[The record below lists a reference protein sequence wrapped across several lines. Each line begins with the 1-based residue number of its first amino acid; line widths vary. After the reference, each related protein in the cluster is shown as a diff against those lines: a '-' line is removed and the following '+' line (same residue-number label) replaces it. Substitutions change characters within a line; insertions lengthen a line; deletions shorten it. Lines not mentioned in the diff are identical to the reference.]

1 VIYYLSPLLFPVL
14 WVFFLAYTTLKAN
27 WKDLPLEVKIVGFL
41 VVLFGW
47 LLDVFLNWTAG
58 WLLGVG
64 QELTLSQRCGRL
76 KKEDDWRSVVAC
88 YLCRTWLDP
97 FELGGHC
104 KN

>member
-1 VIYYLSPLLFPVL
+1 MTLLYFSPVIL
-14 WVFFLAYTTLKAN
+14 WVSFLAYTALKAN
-27 WKDLPLEVKIVGFL
+27 WKALPLEVKVAGFL

-64 QELTLSQRCGRL
+64 RELTLSQRCGRL
-76 KKEDDWRSVVAC
+76 KQGNDWRATVAC

-104 KN
+104 K